1 MKASELK
8 WGTDYL
14 VNRTRNWHDSDYVGA
29 GYGQTQRVRLHTT
42 EVATWMWNGR
52 NSFERTYKGSSRG
65 TYGVLAYVLDPA
77 TGERA
82 GDRLTI
88 VSLASIR
95 GEWEILWPQVQEA
108 ARKAREERQAARDA
122 RYALADRTRRAVPR
136 VLAELGMTSGVA
148 VYGHDRALVHVDVL
162 EIIADALEIA
172 RSDREVS

>member
-14 VNRTRNWHDSDYVGA
+14 VNRTRDWQASDYVGV
-29 GYGQTQRVRLHTT
+29 GYGQTQRVRLHTA

-52 NSFERTYKGSSRG
+52 DSFERTYKGSSRG

-108 ARKAREERQAARDA
+108 ARKARGERQAARDA
-122 RYALADRTRRAVPR
+122 REVLADRTRLASTRI
-136 VLAELGMTSGVA
+136 LAELGLGSGVA

-162 EIIADALEIA
+162 EMIADALEIA